1 MKISK
6 LLPLKL
12 LKYFRIQKEFNFNDD
27 IFFLSTKVK
36 I

>member
-12 LKYFRIQKEFNFNDD
+12 LKYFSAQNEFNFNDD